1 MPTATRNTVET
12 GVTDNFPAIFE
23 IATDISR
30 GKQHAYRRALGA
42 GRAGPSIPKI
52 ELSANVLN
60 DSFERLA
67 DIFDDR
73 ADGLFQRGELTGDE
87 VISGEMMLAV
97 GQIAVEL
104 RGGAPQENNF
114 EGEPFGEDI
123 AIGLFQ
129 GRASEHDILR
139 VSISAHQLLMNR
151 GKPGSAIRVC
161 KRNSAMHLFF
171 ICGGVEIVR
180 IEKNP
185 IEAAGE

>member
-1 MPTATRNTVET
+1 VET

-73 ADGLFQRGELTGDE
+73 PNGFFQRGELAGDE
-87 VISGEMMLAV
+87 AFSGEMMPAM

-104 RGGAPQENNF
+104 RG
-114 EGEPFGEDI
+114 
-123 AIGLFQ
+123 
-129 GRASEHDILR
+129 
-139 VSISAHQLLMNR
+139 
-151 GKPGSAIRVC
+151 
-161 KRNSAMHLFF
+161 
-171 ICGGVEIVR
+171 
-180 IEKNP
+180 
-185 IEAAGE
+185 